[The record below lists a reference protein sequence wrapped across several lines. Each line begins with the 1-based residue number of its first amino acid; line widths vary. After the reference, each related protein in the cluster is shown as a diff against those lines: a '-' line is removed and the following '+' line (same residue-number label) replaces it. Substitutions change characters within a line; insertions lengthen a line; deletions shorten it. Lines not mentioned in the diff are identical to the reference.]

1 MHARIATYCYTGDA
15 QDLVQEAEDGLLAIF
30 EAQPGFRSYTLV
42 DTGERLV
49 SFSVWDSP
57 ESAEYASIAAAE
69 WVAANLA
76 DRTDLQKVE
85 VGEIAVSTTFAV
97 TTRAGA
103 TV

>member
-1 MHARIATYCYTGDA
+1 MHARISTYCYTCEA
-15 QDLVQEAEDGLLAIF
+15 QDLVHEAEDGLLPIF

-42 DTGERLV
+42 DTGDRLV

-57 ESAEYASIAAAE
+57 ESAEHGRIAAAE

-85 VGEIAVSTTFAV
+85 VGEIAVSTTFGV
-97 TTRAGA
+97 TSRAAA